1 MTNKLK
7 EAIEVLRG
15 MPEAG
20 QETAAK
26 AIMDYA
32 AHDAEVHLTE
42 APVAEVE
49 RRIASP
55 NRKFLTVAQVRKRLR
70 RFGV

>member
-15 MPEAG
+15 MPKAE
-20 QETAAK
+20 QETAAQ

-32 AHDAEVHLTE
+32 AHDTE
-42 APVAEVE
+42 MRLSDEQVAEIE

-55 NRKFLTVAQVRKRLR
+55 SRKFLAVAQARKRLR